1 MSLGFCLYL
10 AVALFSVGVYGVLSR
25 QNLIVI
31 LMSLELMLNAVNL
44 ALIAFGRAF
53 FSEASLLA
61 DPDLA
66 RTIANIPH
74 VFVLIIL
81 AVAAAEAAVG
91 LSILLAVYR
100 QWRSTNASEINLLRG

>member
-1 MSLGFCLYL
+1 MTLSLSFCLYL
-10 AVALFSVGVYGVLSR
+10 SAALFSIGVYGVLTR

-44 ALIAFGRAF
+44 SIVSFGRAF
-53 FSEASLLA
+53 LPKSP
-61 DPDLA
+61 PDVSG
-66 RTIANIPH
+66 PQ
-74 VFVLIIL
+74 VFVVMVL

-100 QWRSTNASEINLLRG
+100 NWRTTNAGEIDMLRG

>member
-1 MSLGFCLYL
+1 MTLPLDLSLYL
-10 AVALFSVGVYGVLSR
+10 SAALFSIGVYGVLGR

-53 FSEASLLA
+53 FTTASSAAEAST
-61 DPDLA
+61 PQ
-66 RTIANIPH
+66 I
-74 VFVLIIL
+74 FVLIVL

-100 QWRSTNASEINLLRG
+100 RWRTTNAGEINLLRG

>member
-1 MSLGFCLYL
+1 VTLSLSFCLYVS
-10 AVALFSVGVYGVLSR
+10 AALFSIGVYGVLSR

-44 ALIAFGRAF
+44 SIVGFGRAF
-53 FSEASLLA
+53 LPGAPA
-61 DPDLA
+61 DPSG
-66 RTIANIPH
+66 PQ
-74 VFVLIIL
+74 VFVVMVL

-100 QWRSTNASEINLLRG
+100 KWRTTSAGEIDLLKG

>member
-1 MSLGFCLYL
+1 MTLRLDLALYL
-10 AVALFSVGVYGVLSR
+10 ASAIFSVGVYGILSR

-44 ALIAFGRAF
+44 AVIALGRAF
-53 FSEASLLA
+53 LPEALTA
-61 DPDLA
+61 EA
-66 RTIANIPH
+66 ANSPQ
-74 VFVLIIL
+74 VLVIIVL

-100 QWRSTNASEINLLRG
+100 KWRSTNAGEIDLLKG